1 MRTANRVHQL
11 WKCSSLSNGGSSSSP
26 IDVVIIGGGAM
37 GSSIA
42 YHLTADP
49 AFKGKV
55 AVIERDPTY
64 IRASSALSASSI
76 RQQFSTPLNI
86 KLSRYGVEFIRQAP
100 EVLGV
105 ELGLKEAGYLFLAS
119 QAGEA
124 VLRANNAVQR
134 AEGCS
139 VELLEPPALVQRFPW
154 IATDGVTLGSHG
166 TANEGWFDGPSLMQ
180 GLSRAAREH
189 GADYVPDEVV
199 GFGPD
204 FVDLRTNGRLKA
216 RMIVIAA
223 GAWSGE
229 VAAMGGIA
237 LPVEPRRRS
246 VFVFDVRQPPDAPSP
261 RSAPLTI
268 DPSGVWFRP
277 EGRFYIAGT
286 TPAEGNDPAG
296 APLEVQHQEWD
307 EMVWPALAARVPA
320 FEAAKV
326 VNSWAGYYEYNTFD
340 QNGIVGR
347 HPTIENLLFATGF
360 SGHGIQQSPA
370 VGRAVAELIVH
381 GSYRTLDLSPFA
393 YDRIAAG
400 RPVRELN
407 VV

>member
-1 MRTANRVHQL
+1 
-11 WKCSSLSNGGSSSSP
+11 
-26 IDVVIIGGGAM
+26 M

-42 YHLTADP
+42 WHLASDANFGGT
-49 AFKGKV
+49 V
-55 AVIERDPTY
+55 AVVERDPTY
-64 IRASSALSASSI
+64 ARASSALSASSI

-86 KLSRYGVEFIRQAP
+86 HLSRYGIDFLRQAK
-100 EVLGV
+100 ELLGV
-105 ELGLKEAGYLFLAS
+105 DLGLKEPGYLFLAS
-119 QAGEA
+119 PAGEA
-124 VLRANNAVQR
+124 VLRGNNAIQR

-139 VELLEPPALVQRFPW
+139 VELLEPASLQQRFPW
-154 IATDGVTLGSHG
+154 IATEGVALASLG

-180 GLSRAAREH
+180 AFRSAARDK
-189 GADYVPDEVV
+189 GVTYIADEVV
-199 GFGPD
+199 QLDPG
-204 FVDLRTNGRLKA
+204 FVDLRTNGRVKA
-216 RMIVIAA
+216 KTIVLAA
-223 GAWSGE
+223 GCWSGAL
-229 VAAMGGIA
+229 AATAKIA

-246 VFVFDVRQPPDAPSP
+246 VFVFDVRQPPGPT
-261 RSAPLTI
+261 PLTI
-268 DPSGVWFRP
+268 DTSGTWFRP
-277 EGRFYIAGT
+277 EGRFYICGT
-286 TPAEGNDPAG
+286 TPAEGNDPPG

-307 EMVWPALAARVPA
+307 ELVWPTLAARVPA

-347 HPTIENLLFATGF
+347 HPEIESLIFATGF

-381 GSYRTLDLSPFA
+381 GAYRTLDLSPFG
-393 YDRIAAG
+393 YERISAG